1 MFERLGKLLFA
12 QMSPPFFFSLLVLP
26 PLLSALA
33 LFFQIG
39 ELKELEARFAA
50 AARKEKIA
58 IARKE
63 RKENFLQKYA
73 QVNPYFLDQQIE
85 SLPLLENER
94 QKLEQLLHHPA
105 FPNHPS
111 FRERLHFISQ
121 NRLQF
126 AEENLQTSATIKE
139 VEEKLR
145 HPVQIDESDL
155 KKILALI
162 ENRKIESFEPSPSS
176 PQLIV
181 QDLQLTKIKTA
192 LQTEVFELDLQL
204 LKREFI
210 K

>member
-26 PLLSALA
+26 PLLSALT

-39 ELKELEARFAA
+39 ELKELETRFAA

-94 QKLEQLLHHPA
+94 KKLEQLLHHPA

-111 FRERLHFISQ
+111 FRERLQFISQ

-126 AEENLQTSATIKE
+126 AEENLQTSATVKE
-139 VEEKLR
+139 AEEKLR
-145 HPVQIDESDL
+145 HPVQIDETDL

-162 ENRKIESFEPSPSS
+162 EHRRIESFEPAPSS

-181 QDLQLTKIKTA
+181 EDLQLTKIKTA
-192 LQTEVFELDLQL
+192 LQTEVFEIDLQL